1 MIGEHERPL
10 LLEDEPGIWSTE
22 PLPYNIGKRNDPD
35 LFPKFQMQFDTDQ
48 TELAL
53 KKDTAW
59 SLCGVLMTMTCR
71 CLDILDILQQASIQ
85 NEI

>member
-22 PLPYNIGKRNDPD
+22 PLPYNMEKRNDPD

-59 SLCGVLMTMTCR
+59 SLCGVLNDDDLPLLGYLGYSST
-71 CLDILDILQQASIQ
+71 S
-85 NEI
+85 